1 MHMLIVARKANS
13 KLLNHLFVEN
23 RHMET
28 NIIPDLKQVAFIGN
42 YLPRKCGI
50 ATFTTDL
57 CESFT
62 DQFPDIQT
70 MVLAMNDVLES
81 YPYPEKVRYQV
92 RESHLFDYERA
103 ARFLNQHSVDVI
115 NLQHEFGIFGGMSGK
130 NILTLLRNVNA
141 PVVTTLHTVLEKPNP
156 DQYEILREVARLS
169 NRLVVMSQHSRND
182 LRDIY
187 NVPEHKIDFIPHGI
201 HDVPFVDPGFHEDK
215 FGAEGRFVLMTF
227 GLLSRNKGIEYV
239 IEALPVVVERYPN
252 LTYLVL
258 GATHPHVV
266 ATEGET
272 YRESL
277 QERVGQLGL
286 EENVLFYDQFVDLKD
301 LKEFIGA
308 ANIYITPYLDPEQI
322 VSGTLA
328 YTVGAGKAVISTPYR
343 YAKELLDEGR
353 GVLVPFQDSKAIS
366 DKILYLLENEAEADA
381 IRKRAYLYGR
391 TMIWPVVAERYH
403 ESFDRARQQHFADHY
418 LITVNNF
425 PEERAE
431 EIPELKL
438 DHIERLTDSTGMFQH
453 AVFSVPN
460 YNEGYTTD
468 DNARALMVSV
478 ELEEANSLSRNE
490 TDQQTL
496 TRVQELGHRYLAFL
510 WHAFNPEEKRFRN
523 FMAYDRRWLEDVGS
537 EDSHGRAL
545 WALGIVLARSKR
557 EGLQGMA
564 GKLFEAALPAVIDFP
579 SPRAWAFAL
588 LGIHRYLRRY
598 PGDRA
603 VLTTQSTLVQRL
615 IKLYQ
620 DNRTENWHW
629 FEDSATYCN
638 PALSQALLR
647 YGHSNDDAE
656 ATAIGLES
664 LEWLVEIQQSEKGWI
679 MPIGNKGFYS
689 KGGPISYFDQQPVEV
704 HSLLSACL
712 DAYRVTKALRWYNH
726 ATQAFEWFFGRN
738 ALGVSVYDKATG
750 GCRDG
755 LHIDRLN
762 ENQGAE
768 STLSFIQS
776 LLEMKQFAREY
787 QGHLRS
793 NGTKSASL
801 VPVDSSKTT

>member
-1 MHMLIVARKANS
+1 
-13 KLLNHLFVEN
+13 
-23 RHMET
+23 MEM
-28 NIIPDLKQVAFIGN
+28 NPIPDLKRVAFIGN
-42 YLPRKCGI
+42 YLPRQCGI

-57 CESFT
+57 CESFSE
-62 DQFPDIQT
+62 QFPDIQT
-70 MVLAMNDVLES
+70 MVLAMNDTS
-81 YPYPEKVRYQV
+81 DGYPYPEMVRYQL
-92 RESHLFDYERA
+92 RETNLFDYERA
-103 ARFLNQHSVDVI
+103 ANFLNQQAVDAI
-115 NLQHEFGIFGGMSGK
+115 SLQHEFGIFGGTWGK

-141 PVVTTLHTVLEKPNP
+141 PVVTTLHTVLERPEP
-156 DQYEILREVARLS
+156 EQQEVLREIARLS
-169 NRLVVMSQHSRND
+169 NRLVVMSEHSRNN
-182 LRDIY
+182 LSVIY

-201 HDVPFVDPGFHEDK
+201 HDVPFVDPGFHKDK

-239 IEALPVVVERYPN
+239 IEALPAVVEHYPD
-252 LTYLVL
+252 LVYLVL

-266 ATEGET
+266 AHEGES

-277 QERVGQLGL
+277 QERVRQLGL
-286 EENVLFYDQFVDLKD
+286 EEHVLFYDQFVGLKD

-308 ANIYITPYLDPEQI
+308 ANIYITPYLDPEQV

-353 GVLVPFQDSKAIS
+353 GVLVPFRDSKAIS
-366 DKILYLLENEAEADA
+366 EQVLFLLEDESERNAM
-381 IRKRAYLYGR
+381 RKRAYLYGR
-391 TMIWPVVAERYH
+391 NMIWPAVVERYQ
-403 ESFDRARQQHFADHY
+403 ESFEYARRQHFTDHY
-418 LITVNNF
+418 LVTVNTF

-431 EIPELKL
+431 ETPELKL
-438 DHIERLTDSTGMFQH
+438 DHLERLTDATGMFQH

-468 DNARALMVSV
+468 DNARALIVSV
-478 ELEEANSLSRNE
+478 QLEEIKSPLKNDP
-490 TDQQTL
+490 DQRAL
-496 TRVQELGHRYLAFL
+496 TRVQEFGHRYMAFL

-523 FMAYDRRWLEDVGS
+523 FMSYDRRWLEEIGS

-545 WALGIVLARSKR
+545 WALGTVLARSKR

-564 GKLFEAALPAVIDFP
+564 GRLFEAALPTVMDFP
-579 SPRAWAFAL
+579 SPRSWAFAL

-603 VLTTQSTLVQRL
+603 VLTVQNKLIQRL
-615 IKLYQ
+615 LLLYRV
-620 DNRTENWHW
+620 NRTEDWHW

-647 YGHSNDDAE
+647 YGQSNNDSE
-656 ATAIGLES
+656 ATSVGLES
-664 LEWLVEIQQSEKGWI
+664 LDWLMNIQQSDQGWI
-679 MPIGNKGFYS
+679 MPIGNHGFYQ
-689 KGGPISYFDQQPVEV
+689 KGGQISYFDQQPVEV
-704 HSLLSACL
+704 YSLLSACL
-712 DAYRVTKALRWYNH
+712 EAFRVTKDLKWYDH

-738 ALGVSVYDKATG
+738 ALGVSMYDKVTG

-768 STLSFIQS
+768 STLSFIQA

-793 NGTKSASL
+793 NGKRSAEL
-801 VPVDSSKTT
+801 VWVERSKET

>member
-1 MHMLIVARKANS
+1 MQMNL
-13 KLLNHLFVEN
+13 
-23 RHMET
+23 
-28 NIIPDLKQVAFIGN
+28 IPDLKRVAFIGN
-42 YLPRKCGI
+42 YLPRQCGI

-57 CESFT
+57 CESFSA
-62 DQFPDIQT
+62 QFPDVQT
-70 MVLAMNDVLES
+70 MVLAMNDTPQG
-81 YPYPEKVRYQV
+81 YPYPDMVRYQL
-92 RESHLFDYERA
+92 RENNLFDYERA
-103 ARFLNQHSVDVI
+103 ANFLNQHAVDAI
-115 NLQHEFGIFGGMSGK
+115 SLQHEFGIFGDTWGK

-141 PVVTTLHTVLEKPNP
+141 PVVTTFHTVLEKPDP
-156 DQYEILREVARLS
+156 EQYEVLREVARLS
-169 NRLVVMSQHSRND
+169 NRLVVMSEHSRND

-201 HDVPFVDPGFHEDK
+201 HDVPFVDPGFHKDK
-215 FGAEGRFVLMTF
+215 LGAEGRFVLMTF

-239 IEALPVVVERYPN
+239 IEALPAVVEHYPD
-252 LTYLVL
+252 LVYLVL

-266 ATEGET
+266 AYEGES

-277 QERVGQLGL
+277 QKRVRQLRL
-286 EENVLFYDQFVDLKD
+286 EDNVLFYDQFVALKD

-308 ANIYITPYLDPEQI
+308 ANIYITPYLDPEQV

-353 GVLVPFQDSKAIS
+353 GVLVPFRDSKAIS
-366 DKILYLLENEAEADA
+366 DQILFLLENEAERNA

-391 TMIWPVVAERYH
+391 NMIWPAVVERYH
-403 ESFDRARQQHFADHY
+403 ESFERARLQHFTDHY
-418 LITVNNF
+418 LITANSF
-425 PEERAE
+425 PEELAE
-431 EIPELKL
+431 ETPELKL
-438 DHIERLTDSTGMFQH
+438 DHIERLTDETGMFQH

-468 DNARALMVSV
+468 DNARALIVSV
-478 ELEEANSLSRNE
+478 QLEEVKNLSKNDP
-490 TDQQTL
+490 DQRAL
-496 TRVQELGHRYLAFL
+496 TRVQEFGHRYLAFL

-523 FMAYDRRWLEDVGS
+523 FMSYDRRWLEEVGS

-545 WALGIVLARSKR
+545 WALGTVLARSKR

-564 GKLFEAALPAVIDFP
+564 GRLFEPALPAVIDFP
-579 SPRAWAFAL
+579 SPRSWAFAL

-603 VLTTQSTLVQRL
+603 VLMVQNTLVQRL
-615 IKLYQ
+615 LHLYR
-620 DNRTENWHW
+620 DNRTEDWHW

-638 PALSQALLR
+638 PSLSQALLR
-647 YGHSNDDAE
+647 YGQSNNDPKAM
-656 ATAIGLES
+656 AVGLES
-664 LEWLVEIQQSEKGWI
+664 LAWLVDIQQSGQGWI
-679 MPIGNKGFYS
+679 MPIGNQGFYQ

-704 HSLLSACL
+704 YSLLSACL
-712 DAYRVTKALRWYNH
+712 EAFRITKDPKWYNH

-738 ALGVSVYDKATG
+738 ALGVSMYDKVTG

-768 STLSFIQS
+768 STVSFIQA

-787 QGHLRS
+787 PGHLR
-793 NGTKSASL
+793 NNQKSSAPL
-801 VPVDSSKTT
+801 VLVERSKAT